1 MPLLQLNDTASF
13 RSDAKSSQ
21 LLDQYRQLLD
31 ELNNRPLADN
41 ICSSINSATEELN
54 HTTLSG
60 RPLQKLLKQQQTAVL
75 KLLEKELKLV
85 PKNHYRNQWMILGMS
100 AFGVPLGVAFG
111 LSIGNIGLL
120 GIGLPIGMAIG
131 MAVGAGLDKK
141 AGDEGRQLQVEL
153 KY

>member
-1 MPLLQLNDTASF
+1 MPILQLNDTASF
-13 RSDAKSSQ
+13 RSDAKTSQ
-21 LLDQYRQLLD
+21 LGDQYRQLLD

-41 ICSSINSATEELN
+41 ICSSINSTTEELN
-54 HTTLSG
+54 NTILSG